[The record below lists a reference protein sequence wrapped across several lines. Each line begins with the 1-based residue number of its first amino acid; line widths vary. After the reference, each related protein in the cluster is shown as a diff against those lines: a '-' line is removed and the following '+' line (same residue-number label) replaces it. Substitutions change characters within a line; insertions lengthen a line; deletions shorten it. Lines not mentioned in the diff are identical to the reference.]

1 MAYDLFEDLVW
12 RDLWT
17 EARQVVHMPECLD
30 GLLINVREN
39 LPADLL
45 EKGGYMSG

>member
-1 MAYDLFEDLVW
+1 
-12 RDLWT
+12 
-17 EARQVVHMPECLD
+17 MPEGLD

-45 EKGGYMSG
+45 EKGINMTGGYV